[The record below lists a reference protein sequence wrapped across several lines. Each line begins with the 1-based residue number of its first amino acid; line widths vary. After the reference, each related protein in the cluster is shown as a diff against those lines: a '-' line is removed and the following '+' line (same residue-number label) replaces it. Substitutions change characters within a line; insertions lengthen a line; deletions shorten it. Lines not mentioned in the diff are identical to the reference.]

1 MGRPLGTGLRPQEV
15 ACTVKQHERYVVAG
29 GCRLHGQVAIS
40 GAKNAAL
47 PILAAA
53 LLTPGESVIHNAPM
67 IRDVAVMIEILHK
80 LGARVE
86 EGPEGVSGRTLRIRA
101 DGLNGQEVGADFTR
115 EMRSSIFLMG
125 PLLARVG
132 KIRISYP
139 GGCAIGPRP
148 IDFHLRGLEM
158 LGARIEERFGYIEAS
173 APRRLRGTEIY
184 LDFPSVGAT
193 ENLMMAAVLAEG
205 TTVIRNAA
213 REPEI
218 VDLQA
223 FLNKMGAK
231 VRGAGLDVIRID
243 GVRRLGS
250 VEHTVIPDRIEAATF
265 LAAAAITGG
274 EVTVQG
280 VIPEHVDAVTAKLRE
295 MGTTVREYGNAITA
309 VGPRRLKAA
318 DLKTLPYP
326 GFPTD
331 MQPQMMALMAAADGT
346 SIITETIF
354 ENRFKVADE
363 LRRMGAN
370 IKTEGRTAVVQGVPS
385 LSGAT
390 VVCPA
395 LREGMAL
402 ILAGLA
408 AEGET
413 TIDEIYH
420 IDRGYQHLDQKLT
433 QLGATIVRQ

>member
-1 MGRPLGTGLRPQEV
+1 
-15 ACTVKQHERYVVAG
+15 VKQHERYVVAG
-29 GCRLHGQVAIS
+29 GCRLQGQVAIS

-53 LLTPGESVIHNAPM
+53 LLTPCESVIHNAPM
-67 IRDVAVMIEILHK
+67 IRDVSVMVEILRK

-86 EGPEGVSGRTLRIRA
+86 EGEIGPSGHTLRVQA
-101 DGLNGQEVGADFTR
+101 DGLTSPEVGADFTR

-125 PLLARVG
+125 PLLARIG
-132 KIRISYP
+132 KIRISHP

-158 LGARIEERFGYIEAS
+158 LGARIEERYGFIEATV
-173 APRRLRGTEIY
+173 PKRLKGTEIY

-218 VDLQA
+218 VDLQT
-223 FLNKMGAK
+223 FLNKMGASVK
-231 VRGAGLDVIRID
+231 GAGMDVIRID
-243 GVRRLGS
+243 GVKKLGT
-250 VEHTVIPDRIEAATF
+250 VEHTVIPDRIEAGTF
-265 LAAAAITGG
+265 LAGAAMTGG

-280 VIPEHVDAVTAKLRE
+280 VISEHLEAISAKLRE
-295 MGTTVREYGNAITA
+295 MGTTIVEGDDWMTA
-309 VGPRRLKAA
+309 RGPVRLKAT

-331 MQPQMMALMAAADGT
+331 MQPQMMACMAVADGT
-346 SIITETIF
+346 SIVTETIF

-363 LRRMGAN
+363 LRRLGAN
-370 IKTEGRTAVVQGVPS
+370 IKTEGRTAVVQGVRQ
-385 LSGAT
+385 LSGA
-390 VVCPA
+390 VVECPA

-408 AEGET
+408 AEGQ
-413 TIDEIYH
+413 TIIEEIFH
-420 IDRGYQHLDQKLT
+420 IDRGYQGLEGKLRG
-433 QLGATIVRQ
+433 LGAQIERE

>member
-1 MGRPLGTGLRPQEV
+1 M
-15 ACTVKQHERYVVAG
+15 KQHERYVVAG
-29 GCRLHGQVAIS
+29 GCRLQGQVAIS

-53 LLTPGESVIHNAPM
+53 LLTPCESVIHNAPM
-67 IRDVAVMIEILHK
+67 IRDVGVMVEILRK
-80 LGARVE
+80 LGAGVE
-86 EGPEGVSGRTLRIRA
+86 EGEDSFSGRTLRIKP
-101 DGLNGQEVGADFTR
+101 DGLNSPEVGADFTR

-125 PLLARVG
+125 PLLARTG

-148 IDFHLRGLEM
+148 IDFHLRGLEL
-158 LGARIEERFGYIEAS
+158 LGARIEERFGFIEAS
-173 APRRLRGTEIY
+173 VPKRLKGTEIY

-205 TTVIRNAA
+205 STVIRNAA

-218 VDLQA
+218 VDLQN
-223 FLNKMGAK
+223 FLNKMGAL
-231 VRGAGLDVIRID
+231 VRGAGLDVIRIE
-243 GVRRLGS
+243 GVKRLGP
-250 VEHTVIPDRIEAATF
+250 VEHTVIPDRIEAGTF
-265 LAAAAITGG
+265 LAGAAITGG
-274 EVTVQG
+274 EVTVTG
-280 VIPEHVDAVTAKLRE
+280 VIPEHLDAVTAKLRE
-295 MGTTVREYGNAITA
+295 MGATIREGDDSVTA
-309 VGPRRLKAA
+309 VGPPRLRAA

-331 MQPQMMALMAAADGT
+331 MQPQMMAVMAVADGT

-363 LRRMGAN
+363 LRRLGAN
-370 IKTEGRTAVVQGVPS
+370 IKTEGRTGVIQGVKR

-390 VVCPA
+390 VECPA

-402 ILAGLA
+402 ILAGLV
-408 AEGET
+408 AEGQT
-413 TIDEIYH
+413 TIEEIYH
-420 IDRGYQHLDQKLT
+420 IDRGYQR
-433 QLGATIVRQ
+433 LGAKLRRLGAQIERR

>member
-1 MGRPLGTGLRPQEV
+1 
-15 ACTVKQHERYVVAG
+15 VKQHERYVVAG
-29 GCRLHGQVAIS
+29 GRRLVGQVAIS

-67 IRDVAVMIEILHK
+67 IRDVAVMIEILRK

-86 EGPEGVSGRTLRIRA
+86 EGAAGVSGRTLHIRA
-101 DGLNGQEVGADFTR
+101 DGVSSLEVGADFTR

-132 KIRISYP
+132 RVRISYP

-173 APRRLRGTEIY
+173 VPRRLRGTEVY

-223 FLNKMGAK
+223 FLNKLGAK

-250 VEHTVIPDRIEAATF
+250 VEHTVIPDRIEAGTF
-265 LAAAAITGG
+265 LAAGAITGG

-280 VIPEHVDAVTAKLRE
+280 VIPEHLDAVTAKLRE
-295 MGTTVREYGNAITA
+295 MGVTIREGTGSVTA
-309 VGPRRLKAA
+309 VGPRRLRAT

-331 MQPQMMALMAAADGT
+331 MQPQMMALMAVADGT

-363 LRRMGAN
+363 LRRLGAN
-370 IKTEGRTAVVQGVPS
+370 IKTEGRTAVVQGVRS

-390 VVCPA
+390 VECPA

-402 ILAGLA
+402 ILAGLV

-413 TIDEIYH
+413 EIEAIYH
-420 IDRGYQHLDQKLT
+420 IDRGYQNLEEKLT
-433 QLGATIVRQ
+433 RIGAAIERR

>member
-1 MGRPLGTGLRPQEV
+1 MKT
-15 ACTVKQHERYVVAG
+15 TDRYVVAG
-29 GCRLHGQVAIS
+29 GNRLQGKVSIS

-53 LLTPGESVIHNAPM
+53 LLTSGESVIHNTPV
-67 IRDVAVMIEILHK
+67 IRDVGVMLEILRR
-80 LGARVE
+80 LGVRVE
-86 EGPEGVSGRTLRIRA
+86 ELPEGVAGRTLRIGSGSLA
-101 DGLNGQEVGADFTR
+101 SPEVGADFTR

-125 PLLARVG
+125 PLLARLG

-148 IDFHLRGLEM
+148 IDFHLRGLEQ
-158 LGARIEERFGYIEAS
+158 LGAKIEERFGFIEAS
-173 APRRLRGTEIY
+173 VPGRLKGTEIY

-218 VDLQA
+218 VDLQN
-223 FLNKMGAK
+223 FLNRLGAR
-231 VRGAGLDVIRID
+231 VRGAGMDVIRVT
-243 GVRRLGS
+243 GVKALGN
-250 VEHTVIPDRIEAATF
+250 VEHTVIPDRIEAGTF

-274 EVTVQG
+274 DVTAVG
-280 VIPEHVDAVTAKLRE
+280 VIPEHLDSICAKLRE
-295 MGTTVREYGNAITA
+295 MGATTEDGDDWVRVI
-309 VGPRRLKAA
+309 GPQRLRAT

-331 MQPQMMALMAAADGT
+331 MQPQMMALMATADGT
-346 SIITETIF
+346 SIVTETIF
-354 ENRFKVADE
+354 ENRFKVAEE
-363 LRRMGAN
+363 LRRLGGN
-370 IKTEGRTAVVQGVPS
+370 VKTDGRTAVVQGVAR

-390 VVCPA
+390 VECPA

-402 ILAGLA
+402 VLAGLA
-408 AEGET
+408 AEGNT
-413 TIDEIYH
+413 TIEQIIH
-420 IDRGYQHLDQKLT
+420 IDRGYQNLDQKLRG
-433 QLGATIVRQ
+433 LGARISRG

>member
-1 MGRPLGTGLRPQEV
+1 MSMT
-15 ACTVKQHERYVVAG
+15 ERYVVAG
-29 GCRLHGQVAIS
+29 GCRLQGRVAVS

-53 LLTPGESVIHNAPM
+53 LLTSGEAVVHHAPM
-67 IRDVAVMIEILHK
+67 IRDVTVMLEILRR
-80 LGARVE
+80 LGVQVDE
-86 EGPEGVSGRTLRIRA
+86 MPGGPSGRTLRIMPV
-101 DGLNGQEVGADFTR
+101 GLAHPEVGADFTR

-125 PLLARVG
+125 PLLGRVG

-148 IDFHLRGLEM
+148 IDFHLRSLEQM
-158 LGARIEERFGYIEAS
+158 GARIVERFGFIEAS
-173 APRRLRGTEIY
+173 VQGRLRGTEIY

-193 ENLMMAAVLAEG
+193 ENIMMAAVLAEG

-218 VDLQA
+218 VDLQN
-223 FLNKMGAK
+223 FLNGMGAK
-231 VRGAGLDVIRID
+231 VRGAGLDVIRIE
-243 GVRRLGS
+243 GSTTLGS
-250 VEHTVIPDRIEAATF
+250 VEHTVIPDRIEAGTF

-274 EVTVQG
+274 DVLVEN
-280 VIPEHVDAVTAKLRE
+280 VIPEHVEAICAKLRE
-295 MGTTVREYGNAITA
+295 IGTVILEEETGLRAI
-309 VGPRRLKAA
+309 GPQRLRAT

-331 MQPQMMALMAAADGT
+331 MQPPMMALMAVADGT

-363 LRRMGAN
+363 LRRLGAN
-370 IKTEGRTAVVQGVPS
+370 IKTEGRTSVIQGVPR

-390 VVCPA
+390 VECPA

-402 ILAGLA
+402 VLGGLA
-408 AEGET
+408 AEGTT
-413 TIDEIYH
+413 TIENILH
-420 IDRGYQHLDQKLT
+420 IDRGYQNLVQKLAG
-433 QLGATIVRQ
+433 LGARVRRG

>member
-1 MGRPLGTGLRPQEV
+1 M
-15 ACTVKQHERYVVAG
+15 KQHERYVVAG
-29 GCRLHGQVAIS
+29 GCRLQGQVAIS

-53 LLTPGESVIHNAPM
+53 LLTPCESVIHNAPV
-67 IRDVAVMIEILHK
+67 IRDVTVMIEILRK

-86 EGPEGVSGRTLRIRA
+86 VGQAGPSGHTLRVAA
-101 DGLNGQEVGADFTR
+101 DGLSSPEVGADFTR

-125 PLLARVG
+125 PLLARIG
-132 KIRISYP
+132 KIRISHP

-158 LGARIEERFGYIEAS
+158 LGARIEERFGYIEATV
-173 APRRLRGTEIY
+173 PKRLKGTEIY

-218 VDLQA
+218 VDLQN
-223 FLNKMGAK
+223 FLNKMGAM
-231 VRGAGLDVIRID
+231 VRGAGLDVIRIE
-243 GVRRLGS
+243 GVRKLGP
-250 VEHTVIPDRIEAATF
+250 VEHTVIPDRIEAGTF
-265 LAAAAITGG
+265 LAGAAVTGG
-274 EVTVQG
+274 EVTVRG
-280 VIPEHVDAVTAKLRE
+280 VICEHLEAVSAKLRE
-295 MGTTVREYGNAITA
+295 MGTQITEGDDWVTARGPVRLRAT
-309 VGPRRLKAA
+309 

-331 MQPQMMALMAAADGT
+331 MQPQMMACMAIADGT
-346 SIITETIF
+346 SIVTETIF

-363 LRRMGAN
+363 LRRLGAN
-370 IKTEGRTAVVQGVPS
+370 IKTEGRTAVVQGVRQM
-385 LSGAT
+385 SGA
-390 VVCPA
+390 VVECPA

-413 TIDEIYH
+413 TIEQIFH
-420 IDRGYQHLDQKLT
+420 IDRGYQSLEAKL
-433 QLGATIVRQ
+433 QGLGARIERA

>member
-1 MGRPLGTGLRPQEV
+1 M
-15 ACTVKQHERYVVAG
+15 KQHERYVVAG
-29 GCRLHGQVAIS
+29 GRRLVGQVEVS

-53 LLTPGESVIHNAPM
+53 LLTAGESVIHNAPV
-67 IRDVAVMIEILHK
+67 IRDVAVMVEILRK

-86 EGPEGVSGRTLRIRA
+86 EGPVGTHGRTLRIRA
-101 DGLNGQEVGADFTR
+101 DGLNGLEVGADFTR

-132 KIRISYP
+132 KVRISYP

-148 IDFHLRGLEM
+148 IDFHLRGLEL
-158 LGARIEERFGYIEAS
+158 LGARIEERFGFIEAS
-173 APRRLRGTEIY
+173 VPRRLRGTEIY

-218 VDLQA
+218 VDLQD
-223 FLNKMGAK
+223 FLNKLGAK
-231 VRGAGLDVIRID
+231 VRGAGFDVIRID
-243 GVRRLGS
+243 GVERLGS
-250 VEHTVIPDRIEAATF
+250 AEHTVIPDRIEASSF
-265 LAAAAITGG
+265 LAAGAITGG
-274 EVTVQG
+274 EVTVRG
-280 VIPEHVDAVTAKLRE
+280 VIPEHLDAVTAKLRE
-295 MGTTVREYGNAITA
+295 MGAVVRESADA
-309 VGPRRLKAA
+309 VTIAGPGRLRATH
-318 DLKTLPYP
+318 LKTLPYP

-331 MQPQMMALMAAADGT
+331 MQPQMMALMAVADGT

-363 LRRMGAN
+363 LRRLGAN
-370 IKTEGRTAVVQGVPS
+370 IKTEGRTAVVQGVRS

-402 ILAGLA
+402 ILAGLV

-413 TIDEIYH
+413 EIEDIYH
-420 IDRGYQHLDQKLT
+420 IDRGYQNLQEKLS
-433 QLGATIVRQ
+433 QLGAAIKRI

>member
-1 MGRPLGTGLRPQEV
+1 MKTS
-15 ACTVKQHERYVVAG
+15 ERYVVAG
-29 GCRLHGQVAIS
+29 GHRLQGRVAIS

-47 PILAAA
+47 PILAGA
-53 LLTPGESVIHNAPM
+53 LLTSGESVIHHIPL
-67 IRDVAVMIEILHK
+67 IRDVSVMLEILRR
-80 LGARVE
+80 LGAQVE
-86 EGPEGVSGRTLRIRA
+86 ELPAGESGRTLRITPG
-101 DGLNGQEVGADFTR
+101 GLNSPEVGADFTR

-125 PLLARVG
+125 PLLARLG

-148 IDFHLRGLEM
+148 IDFHLRGLEQM
-158 LGARIEERFGYIEAS
+158 GAKIEERFGYIEAS
-173 APRRLRGTEIY
+173 VDGGKLQGTEIY

-218 VDLQA
+218 VDLQN
-223 FLNKMGAK
+223 FLNKLGAR
-231 VRGAGLDVIRID
+231 VRGAGLDVIRIQ
-243 GVRRLGS
+243 GVKQLGS
-250 VEHTVIPDRIEAATF
+250 VEHTVIPDRIEAGTF

-274 EVTVQG
+274 DVTVEH
-280 VIPEHVDAVTAKLRE
+280 VIPEHLDSICAKLRE
-295 MGTTVREYGNAITA
+295 MGTKTQEGEDWIRA
-309 VGPRRLKAA
+309 VGPSRLKAA

-331 MQPQMMALMAAADGT
+331 MQPQMMAIMSAAEGT

-354 ENRFKVADE
+354 ENRFKVAEE
-363 LRRMGAN
+363 LRRLGAN
-370 IKTEGRTAVVQGVPS
+370 VKTDGRTAVIQGVPR

-390 VVCPA
+390 VECPA

-402 ILAGLA
+402 VLAGLV
-408 AEGET
+408 AEGTT
-413 TIDEIYH
+413 TIEQIIH
-420 IDRGYQHLDQKLT
+420 IDRGYQNLDLKL
-433 QLGATIVRQ
+433 QGLGAKITRG

>member
-1 MGRPLGTGLRPQEV
+1 MKTRECYVITGGVRLQGR
-15 ACTVKQHERYVVAG
+15 VKV
-29 GCRLHGQVAIS
+29 S

-53 LLTPGESVIHNAPM
+53 LLTSGEAIIHNMPA
-67 IRDVAVMIEILHK
+67 IRDVAVMAEILRR
-80 LGARVE
+80 LGAKVE
-86 EGPEGVSGRTLRIRA
+86 ETPCPDGSRTFRVVS
-101 DGLNGQEVGADFTR
+101 DGLSSLEVGADFTR

-132 KIRISYP
+132 KVRISYP

-148 IDFHLRGLEM
+148 IDFHLRGLQQM
-158 LGARIEERFGYIEAS
+158 GARIEERFGYIEAVV
-173 APRRLRGTEIY
+173 PGRLQGTEIY

-218 VDLQA
+218 VDLQN
-223 FLNKMGAK
+223 FLNRMGAR
-231 VRGAGLDVIRID
+231 VRGAGMDVIRIQ
-243 GVRRLGS
+243 GVQKLGS
-250 VEHTVIPDRIEAATF
+250 VEHTVIPDRIEAGTF

-274 EVTVQG
+274 DVTVDHM
-280 VIPEHVDAVTAKLRE
+280 IPEHVDAICAKLRE
-295 MGTTVREYGNAITA
+295 MGTILHEGVDSIRAI
-309 VGPRRLKAA
+309 GPARLKAT

-331 MQPQMMALMAAADGT
+331 MQPQMMALMSVAEGT

-354 ENRFKVADE
+354 ENRFKVAEE
-363 LRRMGAN
+363 LRRLGAN
-370 IKTEGRTAVVQGVPS
+370 IKVEGRTAVIKGVPR
-385 LSGAT
+385 LTGAT
-390 VVCPA
+390 VDCPA

-402 ILAGLA
+402 VLGGLA
-408 AEGET
+408 AEGTT
-413 TIDEIYH
+413 TIEEIVH
-420 IDRGYQHLDQKLT
+420 IDRGYHNLEEKLRG
-433 QLGATIVRQ
+433 LGAQITRI